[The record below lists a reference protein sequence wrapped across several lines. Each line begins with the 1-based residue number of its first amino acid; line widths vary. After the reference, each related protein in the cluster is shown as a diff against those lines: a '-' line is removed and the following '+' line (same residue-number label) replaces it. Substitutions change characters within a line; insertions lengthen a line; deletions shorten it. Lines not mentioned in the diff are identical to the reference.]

1 MRQLYLRTTRT
12 KHFLESQI
20 VRNEKKDTKR
30 TMKRGIGPLNVF
42 CDIITMSRK
51 KLNETK
57 QMFKTFKKKKNPLP
71 LCHQKNA

>member
-1 MRQLYLRTTRT
+1 
-12 KHFLESQI
+12 
-20 VRNEKKDTKR
+20 
-30 TMKRGIGPLNVF
+30 MKRGIGPLNVF